1 MADNIAKGAPLGVEH
16 FHAPFGLGG
25 QIDHIGDGGFGRCGE
40 AVFDVFVAL
49 AEHLQIGGENQ
60 RRAFGRLRTL
70 DEVFHKFAVAHHIKL
85 KPKRCTGVFGHIF
98 NRANRHGGK
107 RKRHTEFFGGARG

>member
-1 MADNIAKGAPLGVEH
+1 MSAPMADRLPY
-16 FHAPFGLGG
+16 FT
-25 QIDHIGDGGFGRCGE
+25 IGHSTLTVD
-40 AVFDVFVAL
+40 AL

-70 DEVFHKFAVAHHIKL
+70 DEVFDKFAVAHHIKL